1 MDTICNHYTIQ
12 SILLAD
18 DDRDDHLIFHS
29 ALMTINPE
37 LQLERVSDGME
48 LLTLLN
54 NYIPNLLFVKMDM
67 PRKNGLECLK
77 VIRQYPTLNALP
89 MVVFSSTTRTS
100 NIESAYEM
108 GADLFFI
115 KPVAYADLV
124 SAITALLAL
133 NWSDRQKVKE
143 QYLINGRHTAFM

>member
-1 MDTICNHYTIQ
+1 
-12 SILLAD
+12 
-18 DDRDDHLIFHS
+18 
-29 ALMTINPE
+29 
-37 LQLERVSDGME
+37 
-48 LLTLLN
+48 
-54 NYIPNLLFVKMDM
+54 
-67 PRKNGLECLK
+67 
-77 VIRQYPTLNALP
+77 